1 MKKDMNSELN
11 SLIEQ
16 WKNSSPYAQE
26 RLQLL
31 KKIINLNGE
40 NKLYNE
46 EEQIKFN
53 IKKDEYI
60 IFTFQSL
67 PYFKYIAN
75 NKMVVL
81 VGIIGIVYFISYYL
95 FKAIEIDNYFAI
107 NQYLYANPILLLVI
121 FVLFAGNI
129 KENIS
134 ITNKNIYFKN
144 KHLPIK
150 CLLIKNSINTE
161 SLKKKK
167 ILKNINMVMFMGTYR
182 SNSIHIPDNNINN
195 LYILD
200 IISYLSDTFKLNVY
214 ICPVFVDE
222 RGKRLN
228 AILSFFE
235 LFGSIFTIFLYAV
248 YGVSKKKS
256 SEMIELSYSS
266 MEGLKNH
273 LNYSFNKYKEL
284 HEIKDLNKK
293 DDKYYEQKII
303 VKFSVKRNFFS
314 IPTMLTLNNNKICVN
329 YNNKELNIDANLWEK
344 NILKTNEKYIF
355 IFTNDVGRKILFYK
369 NTKDIDV
376 PLLSII
382 EMIYKKKVRKIV
394 SSRLLVPMWIY

>member
-1 MKKDMNSELN
+1 
-11 SLIEQ
+11 
-16 WKNSSPYAQE
+16 
-26 RLQLL
+26 
-31 KKIINLNGE
+31 
-40 NKLYNE
+40 
-46 EEQIKFN
+46 
-53 IKKDEYI
+53 
-60 IFTFQSL
+60 
-67 PYFKYIAN
+67 
-75 NKMVVL
+75 
-81 VGIIGIVYFISYYL
+81 
-95 FKAIEIDNYFAI
+95 
-107 NQYLYANPILLLVI
+107 
-121 FVLFAGNI
+121 
-129 KENIS
+129 
-134 ITNKNIYFKN
+134 
-144 KHLPIK
+144 
-150 CLLIKNSINTE
+150 
-161 SLKKKK
+161 
-167 ILKNINMVMFMGTYR
+167 MFMGTYR

>member
-1 MKKDMNSELN
+1 M
-11 SLIEQ
+11 
-16 WKNSSPYAQE
+16 
-26 RLQLL
+26 
-31 KKIINLNGE
+31 
-40 NKLYNE
+40 
-46 EEQIKFN
+46 
-53 IKKDEYI
+53 
-60 IFTFQSL
+60 
-67 PYFKYIAN
+67 
-75 NKMVVL
+75 

-144 KHLPIK
+144 EHLPIK